1 MELTCLNCL
10 GTFEVDAAGVPASSD
25 RIQCPI
31 CGTDQT
37 FVTQDE
43 ARLKRPE
50 TPLPPP
56 RSSRTTTAFRKP
68 MQAFVGGTPRPS
80 TSSTFRPT
88 PTDGVAPS
96 AAAPFDPA
104 ASTPPEAF
112 LPPIAPTPQTD
123 ESGSWVVRS
132 PTGLVLEFP
141 ASEYLVNWSA
151 VVDNPAPY
159 QVSRGGQE
167 WTSLA
172 EFLRLVRQGNR
183 STSAFRTATRG
194 PDPSV
199 PSRDPVPSPVA
210 TPTPGGSPTVPTA
223 RPGTAPT
230 HPTSQ
235 FQIKLKQPAVP
246 RWRRWVFL
254 GLGLVVIAAGA
265 VAAAYFLDVF

>member
-10 GTFEVDAAGVPASSD
+10 GTFEVDAKRVPAASD
-25 RIQCPI
+25 RVQCPI
-31 CGTDQT
+31 CGTDQK

-56 RSSRTTTAFRKP
+56 RSSRSTTAFRKP
-68 MQAFVGGTPRPS
+68 MQAFAGGASRPS
-80 TSSTFRPT
+80 TSSTVRPV
-88 PTDGVAPS
+88 PADGVAPP
-96 AAAPFDPA
+96 AAAPFDPGA
-104 ASTPPEAF
+104 RTPPEAF
-112 LPPIAPTPQTD
+112 LPPIAPGPQAD
-123 ESGSWVVRS
+123 EAGSWVVRS

-141 ASEYLVNWSA
+141 ASDLLVNWSA

-172 EFLRLVRQGNR
+172 DFLRLVRQGNR
-183 STSAFRTATRG
+183 STSAFRVATRG
-194 PDPSV
+194 ADSSAPT
-199 PSRDPVPSPVA
+199 RDPIPSPLA
-210 TPTPGGSPTVPTA
+210 TPTPGGSPTVPAA
-223 RPGTAPT
+223 RPVTAST

-235 FQIKLKQPAVP
+235 FQIKLKQPEVA

-254 GLGLVVIAAGA
+254 GLGLVLIAAGT
-265 VAAAYFLDVF
+265 VAAAYFLDLF